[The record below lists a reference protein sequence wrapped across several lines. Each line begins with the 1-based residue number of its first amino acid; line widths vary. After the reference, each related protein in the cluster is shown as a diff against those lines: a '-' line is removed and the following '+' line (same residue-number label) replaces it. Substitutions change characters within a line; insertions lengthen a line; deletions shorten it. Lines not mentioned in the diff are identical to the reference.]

1 MIRKRGK
8 SKRSG
13 FKFILIQ
20 GLLIAGLLLLNGL
33 LVRAFILANQPVLD
47 TRISQAIQFIGPL
60 LMIFAQLW
68 VYDVRM
74 VLWPWERSACD
85 SRA

>member
-68 VYDVRM
+68 VYDFLTSPTV
-74 VLWPWERSACD
+74 ERD
-85 SRA
+85 

>member
-1 MIRKRGK
+1 MIRKRVK

-68 VYDVRM
+68 VYDFLTSPTV
-74 VLWPWERSACD
+74 ERD
-85 SRA
+85 

>member
-68 VYDVRM
+68 IYDFLTSPTV
-74 VLWPWERSACD
+74 ERD
-85 SRA
+85 